1 METKNIGLRG
11 IEVADTKISNID
23 GEKGK
28 LIYRGYDI
36 LELTENSTFEETAY
50 LLLYD
55 SLPTKTQLDEFN
67 LKLVE
72 ARYIPKQMQKNMGNW
87 RKDADPMDMLQ
98 AFVSAL
104 AGYYDEEFSN
114 KDASYD
120 KAINLIAKVPTIVA
134 SWQRIRNG
142 LEVMDPDASLSHAA
156 NFLYMMT
163 GEKPDPEVE
172 KIFDTCL
179 ILHADHTFNASTF
192 TARQV
197 ASTRAHM
204 YSASSAAIGAL
215 SGELHGGA
223 NTEVMKMLLEIVDP
237 DSSLSHAANFLY
249 MMSGEKPDP
258 AVEKI
263 FDTCLILHADHTF
276 NASTFT
282 ARQVA
287 STRAHMYSASSA
299 AIGALSGELHGGA
312 NTEVMK
318 MLLEIKEIDK
328 VQPWIKEQ
336 MSQGERIMGMGHA
349 VYRTY
354 DPRAQVLKELSR
366 KLAEKTKEPWFDMTE
381 KIETSTISEMK
392 IQKDKD
398 IYPNVDLYSASIYYM
413 LKIPVDLNTPIFA
426 ISRVVGWAAHIIEEK
441 FAEAAPKPALYR
453 PKATY
458 VGKYCGPDGC
468 EYKTLDLRK

>member
-28 LIYRGYDI
+28 LIYRGFDI
-36 LELTENSTFEETAY
+36 LDLTKNSTFEETAY

-55 SLPTKTQLDEFN
+55 KLPTKNQLDEFN
-67 LKLVE
+67 EKLIE

-142 LEVMDPDASLSHAA
+142 LEIVDPDSSLSHAA

-172 KIFDTCL
+172 KIFDVCL

-204 YSASSAAIGAL
+204 YSAASAAIGAL

-223 NTEVMKMLLEIVDP
+223 NTEVMKMLLEI
-237 DSSLSHAANFLY
+237 S
-249 MMSGEKPDP
+249 
-258 AVEKI
+258 
-263 FDTCLILHADHTF
+263 
-276 NASTFT
+276 
-282 ARQVA
+282 
-287 STRAHMYSASSA
+287 
-299 AIGALSGELHGGA
+299 
-312 NTEVMK
+312 
-318 MLLEIKEIDK
+318 EIDK
-328 VQPWIKEQ
+328 VEPWIKEK
-336 MSQGERIMGMGHA
+336 MSKGERIMGMGHA
-349 VYRTY
+349 VYKTY

-366 KLAEKTKEPWFDMTE
+366 KLAEKTKEVWFDMTE
-381 KIETSTISEMK
+381 KVETVTISEMK
-392 IQKDKD
+392 SQKGRD

-426 ISRVVGWAAHIIEEK
+426 ISRVAGWAAHIIEEK

-453 PKATY
+453 PKAVY
-458 VGKYCGPDGC
+458 VGKYCGPQGC

>member
-28 LIYRGYDI
+28 LIYRGFDI
-36 LELTENSTFEETAY
+36 LDLTKNSTFEETAY

-55 SLPTKTQLDEFN
+55 NLPNKQQLDEFN
-67 LKLVE
+67 AKLID
-72 ARYIPKQMQKNMGNW
+72 ARFIPKQMQKNMANW

-104 AGYYDEEFSN
+104 AGYYDEEFSS
-114 KDASYD
+114 KEASYD

-142 LEVMDPDASLSHAA
+142 LKIVDPDASLSHAA
-156 NFLYMMT
+156 NFLYMMS

-172 KIFDTCL
+172 KIFDVCL

-223 NTEVMKMLLEIVDP
+223 NTEVMKMLLDIGKG
-237 DSSLSHAANFLY
+237 
-249 MMSGEKPDP
+249 GETD
-258 AVEKI
+258 V
-263 FDTCLILHADHTF
+263 
-276 NASTFT
+276 
-282 ARQVA
+282 
-287 STRAHMYSASSA
+287 
-299 AIGALSGELHGGA
+299 
-312 NTEVMK
+312 
-318 MLLEIKEIDK
+318 
-328 VQPWIKEQ
+328 WIKKE
-336 MSQGERIMGMGHA
+336 MDEGKKIMGMGHA
-349 VYRTY
+349 VYKTY

-366 KLAEKTKEPWFDMTE
+366 KLAEKTKEPWFEITE
-381 KIETSTISEMK
+381 RVETVTRSEMK
-392 IQKDKD
+392 LRKNKE
-398 IYPNVDLYSASIYYM
+398 IYPNVDLYSASLYYM
-413 LKIPVDLNTPIFA
+413 LKIPLDLNTPIFA
-426 ISRVVGWAAHIIEEK
+426 IARVVGWAAHIIEEK

-453 PKATY
+453 PKAVY
-458 VGKYCGPDGC
+458 VGKYCGPEGC
-468 EYKTLDLRK
+468 EYKTMNLRK

>member
-11 IEVADTKISNID
+11 IEVADTRISNID

-36 LELTENSTFEETAY
+36 LDLTKNSNFEETAY

-55 SLPTKTQLDEFN
+55 NLPTKEQLAEFN
-67 LKLVE
+67 AKLAD

-98 AFVSAL
+98 AFVAAL
-104 AGYYDEEFSN
+104 AGYYDEEFST
-114 KDASYD
+114 KIASYD
-120 KAINLIAKVPTIVA
+120 RAINLIAKVPTIIA
-134 SWQRIRNG
+134 SWQRIRNN
-142 LEVMDPDASLSHAA
+142 LDIVDPDPALSHAA
-156 NFLYMMT
+156 NFLYMMS
-163 GEKPDPEVE
+163 GERPDPEVE
-172 KIFDTCL
+172 KIFDICL

-223 NTEVMKMLLEIVDP
+223 NTEVMKMLLEI
-237 DSSLSHAANFLY
+237 
-249 MMSGEKPDP
+249 G
-258 AVEKI
+258 
-263 FDTCLILHADHTF
+263 T
-276 NASTFT
+276 
-282 ARQVA
+282 
-287 STRAHMYSASSA
+287 
-299 AIGALSGELHGGA
+299 
-312 NTEVMK
+312 
-318 MLLEIKEIDK
+318 IDK
-328 VQPWIKEQ
+328 VEPWIKDQ
-336 MSQGERIMGMGHA
+336 IAKGQRIMGMGHA
-349 VYRTY
+349 VYKTY

-366 KLAEKTKEPWFDMTE
+366 KLAEKTGDPWFDITE
-381 KIETSTISEMK
+381 KIETTTIAEMK
-392 IQKDKD
+392 KQKGRD

-426 ISRVVGWAAHIIEEK
+426 ISRVVGWGAHIIEEK

-453 PKATY
+453 PKAVY
-458 VGKYCGPDGC
+458 VGKYCGPQGC
-468 EYKTLDLRK
+468 EYKSLNLRE

>member
-28 LIYRGYDI
+28 LIYRGFDI
-36 LELTENSTFEETAY
+36 LDLTKNSTFEETSY

-55 SLPTKTQLDEFN
+55 KLPTKQELNEFN
-67 LKLVE
+67 AKLVE
-72 ARYIPKQMQKNMGNW
+72 ARYIPKQMQKNMANW
-87 RKDADPMDMLQ
+87 RGDADPMDMLQ

-114 KDASYD
+114 KDASIE
-120 KAINLIAKVPTIVA
+120 KAINLISKVPTIIA

-142 LEVMDPDASLSHAA
+142 LEIIDPDSSLSHAA
-156 NFLYMMT
+156 NFLYMMS
-163 GEKPDPEVE
+163 GEKPDTEVE
-172 KIFDTCL
+172 KIFDVCL

-204 YSASSAAIGAL
+204 YSAASAAIGAL

-223 NTEVMKMLLEIVDP
+223 NTEVMKMLLEI
-237 DSSLSHAANFLY
+237 
-249 MMSGEKPDP
+249 G
-258 AVEKI
+258 
-263 FDTCLILHADHTF
+263 
-276 NASTFT
+276 
-282 ARQVA
+282 
-287 STRAHMYSASSA
+287 
-299 AIGALSGELHGGA
+299 
-312 NTEVMK
+312 
-318 MLLEIKEIDK
+318 EIDK
-328 VQPWIKEQ
+328 VELWIKEQ
-336 MSQGERIMGMGHA
+336 LVQGEKIMGMGHA
-349 VYRTY
+349 VYKTY

-366 KLAEKTKEPWFDMTE
+366 KLAVKSKEKWFDMTE

-392 IQKDKD
+392 LQKGKD

-426 ISRVVGWAAHIIEEK
+426 ISRVAGWAAHIIEEK
-441 FAEAAPKPALYR
+441 FAEAAPKTALYR
-453 PKATY
+453 PKAVY
-458 VGKYCGPDGC
+458 VGKYCGPQGC

>member
-28 LIYRGYDI
+28 LIYRGFDI
-36 LELTENSTFEETAY
+36 LDLTKNSTFEETSY

-55 SLPTKTQLDEFN
+55 KLPTKQELNEFN
-67 LKLVE
+67 AKLVE
-72 ARYIPKQMQKNMGNW
+72 ARYIPKQMQKNMANW
-87 RKDADPMDMLQ
+87 RGDADPMDMLQ

-114 KDASYD
+114 KDASIE
-120 KAINLIAKVPTIVA
+120 KAINLISKVPTIIA

-142 LEVMDPDASLSHAA
+142 LEIIDPDSSLSHAA
-156 NFLYMMT
+156 NFLYMMS
-163 GEKPDPEVE
+163 GEKPDTEVE
-172 KIFDTCL
+172 KIFDVCL

-223 NTEVMKMLLEIVDP
+223 NTEVMKMLLEISDI
-237 DSSLSHAANFLY
+237 S
-249 MMSGEKPDP
+249 K
-258 AVEKI
+258 VE
-263 FDTCLILHADHTF
+263 
-276 NASTFT
+276 
-282 ARQVA
+282 
-287 STRAHMYSASSA
+287 
-299 AIGALSGELHGGA
+299 
-312 NTEVMK
+312 
-318 MLLEIKEIDK
+318 
-328 VQPWIKEQ
+328 PWIKEKLT
-336 MSQGERIMGMGHA
+336 QGEKIMGMGHA
-349 VYRTY
+349 VYKTY

-366 KLAEKTKEPWFDMTE
+366 KLAGKSKEQWFEMTE
-381 KIETSTISEMK
+381 KIETATISEMK
-392 IQKDKD
+392 LQKGKD

-426 ISRVVGWAAHIIEEK
+426 ISRVAGWAAHIIEEK
-441 FAEAAPKPALYR
+441 FAEAAPKTALYR
-453 PKATY
+453 PKAVY
-458 VGKYCGPDGC
+458 VGKYCGPQGC

>member
-1 METKNIGLRG
+1 MDTKNIGLRG

-28 LIYRGYDI
+28 LIYRGFDI
-36 LELTENSTFEETAY
+36 LDLTKNSTFEETAY

-55 SLPTKTQLDEFN
+55 KLPTKNQLDAFN
-67 LKLVE
+67 AKLVD

-134 SWQRIRNG
+134 SWHRIRNG
-142 LEVMDPDASLSHAA
+142 LDPIEPDSSLSHAA
-156 NFLYMMT
+156 NFLHMMF

-172 KIFDTCL
+172 KIFDVCL
-179 ILHADHTFNASTF
+179 ILHAEHTFNASTF

-223 NTEVMKMLLEIVDP
+223 NTEVMKMLLEI
-237 DSSLSHAANFLY
+237 S
-249 MMSGEKPDP
+249 
-258 AVEKI
+258 
-263 FDTCLILHADHTF
+263 
-276 NASTFT
+276 
-282 ARQVA
+282 
-287 STRAHMYSASSA
+287 
-299 AIGALSGELHGGA
+299 EL
-312 NTEVMK
+312 
-318 MLLEIKEIDK
+318 DK
-328 VQPWIKEQ
+328 VEGWIKEK
-336 MSQGERIMGMGHA
+336 MIIGDRIMGMGHA
-349 VYRTY
+349 VYKTY

-366 KLAEKTKEPWFDMTE
+366 KLAEKTKDPWFDITE
-381 KIETSTISEMK
+381 KVETTTISEMK
-392 IQKDKD
+392 SQKDRD
-398 IYPNVDLYSASIYYM
+398 IYPNVDLYSASLYYM
-413 LKIPVDLNTPIFA
+413 LKIPMDLNTPIFA
-426 ISRVVGWAAHIIEEK
+426 ISRVAGWAAHIIEEK

-458 VGKYCGPDGC
+458 VGKYCGPQGC
-468 EYKTLDLRK
+468 EYQTLNLRK

>member
-11 IEVADTKISNID
+11 IEVADTRISNID
-23 GEKGK
+23 GEKGR
-28 LIYRGYDI
+28 LIYRGFDI
-36 LELTENSTFEETAY
+36 LDLTKNSTFEETAY

-55 SLPTKTQLDEFN
+55 SLPTKQELDEFN
-67 LKLVE
+67 GKLID

-114 KDASYD
+114 KDASYE

-134 SWQRIRNG
+134 SWHRIRNG
-142 LEVMDPDASLSHAA
+142 LEPMDPDSSLSHAA
-156 NFLYMMT
+156 NFLYMMF

-223 NTEVMKMLLEIVDP
+223 NTEVMKMLLEI
-237 DSSLSHAANFLY
+237 A
-249 MMSGEKPDP
+249 
-258 AVEKI
+258 
-263 FDTCLILHADHTF
+263 
-276 NASTFT
+276 
-282 ARQVA
+282 
-287 STRAHMYSASSA
+287 
-299 AIGALSGELHGGA
+299 EL
-312 NTEVMK
+312 
-318 MLLEIKEIDK
+318 DK
-328 VQPWIKEQ
+328 VEGWIKEK
-336 MSQGERIMGMGHA
+336 MNVGERIMGMGHA
-349 VYRTY
+349 VYKTY

-366 KLAEKTKEPWFDMTE
+366 KLAEKTKEPWYDITE
-381 KIETSTISEMK
+381 KVETTTISEMK
-392 IQKDKD
+392 SQKDKD
-398 IYPNVDLYSASIYYM
+398 IYPNVDLYSASLYYM
-413 LKIPVDLNTPIFA
+413 LKIPMDLNTPIFA

-458 VGKYCGPDGC
+458 VGKYCGPEGC
-468 EYKTLDLRK
+468 EYQTLNLRK

>member
-28 LIYRGYDI
+28 LIYRGFDV
-36 LELTENSTFEETAY
+36 LDLTKNSTFEETAY

-55 SLPTKTQLDEFN
+55 KLPTKQELNEFN
-67 LKLVE
+67 AKLIE
-72 ARYIPKQMQKNMGNW
+72 ARYIPKQMQKNMANW
-87 RKDADPMDMLQ
+87 RGDADPMDMLQ

-104 AGYYDEEFSN
+104 AGYYDEEFSS
-114 KDASYD
+114 KDASYE
-120 KAINLIAKVPTIVA
+120 KAINLIAKVPTIIA

-142 LEVMDPDASLSHAA
+142 LEIVDPDSSLTHAA
-156 NFLYMMT
+156 NFLYMMS
-163 GEKPDPEVE
+163 GEKPDSEVE
-172 KIFDTCL
+172 RIFDVCL

-223 NTEVMKMLLEIVDP
+223 NTEVMKMLLEILDV
-237 DSSLSHAANFLY
+237 
-249 MMSGEKPDP
+249 
-258 AVEKI
+258 
-263 FDTCLILHADHTF
+263 
-276 NASTFT
+276 
-282 ARQVA
+282 
-287 STRAHMYSASSA
+287 
-299 AIGALSGELHGGA
+299 
-312 NTEVMK
+312 
-318 MLLEIKEIDK
+318 DK
-328 VQPWIKEQ
+328 VEPWIKEKLT
-336 MSQGERIMGMGHA
+336 QGEKIMGMGHA
-349 VYRTY
+349 VYKTY

-366 KLAEKTKEPWFDMTE
+366 KLADKSKEKWFEMTE
-381 KIETSTISEMK
+381 KIETSTIAEMK
-392 IQKDKD
+392 LQKGKD

-426 ISRVVGWAAHIIEEK
+426 ISRVAGWAAHIIEEK
-441 FAEAAPKPALYR
+441 FAEAAPKTALYR
-453 PKATY
+453 PKAVY
-458 VGKYCGPDGC
+458 VGKYCGPQGC

>member
-1 METKNIGLRG
+1 MNFDRHHMETKNIGLRG

-28 LIYRGYDI
+28 LIYRGFDI
-36 LELTENSTFEETAY
+36 LDLTKNSSFEETAY

-55 SLPTKTQLDEFN
+55 KLPTKQELNEFN
-67 LKLVE
+67 TKLIE
-72 ARYIPKQMQKNMGNW
+72 ARYIPKQMQKNMENW
-87 RKDADPMDMLQ
+87 RGDADPMDMLQ

-114 KDASYD
+114 KEASYD
-120 KAINLIAKVPTIVA
+120 KAINLIAKVPTIIA

-142 LEVMDPDASLSHAA
+142 LEIVDPDSSLSHAA
-156 NFLYMMT
+156 NFLYMMS

-172 KIFDTCL
+172 KIFDVCL

-204 YSASSAAIGAL
+204 YSAASAAIGAL

-223 NTEVMKMLLEIVDP
+223 NTEVMKMLLEISD
-237 DSSLSHAANFLY
+237 
-249 MMSGEKPDP
+249 M
-258 AVEKI
+258 
-263 FDTCLILHADHTF
+263 
-276 NASTFT
+276 
-282 ARQVA
+282 
-287 STRAHMYSASSA
+287 
-299 AIGALSGELHGGA
+299 
-312 NTEVMK
+312 
-318 MLLEIKEIDK
+318 DK
-328 VQPWIKEQ
+328 VEPWIKEKL
-336 MSQGERIMGMGHA
+336 SKGDKVMGMGHA
-349 VYRTY
+349 VYKTY

-366 KLAEKTKEPWFDMTE
+366 KLAAKSQEKWFDMTE
-381 KIETSTISEMK
+381 KIETATISEMK
-392 IQKDKD
+392 SQKGKD

-426 ISRVVGWAAHIIEEK
+426 ISRVAGWAAHIIEEK
-441 FAEAAPKPALYR
+441 FAEAAPKTALYR
-453 PKATY
+453 PKAVY
-458 VGKYCGPDGC
+458 VGKYCGPQGC

>member
-23 GEKGK
+23 GDKGK

-55 SLPTKTQLDEFN
+55 SLPTKSQLDEFN

-142 LEVMDPDASLSHAA
+142 LEIMEPDSSLSHAA

-223 NTEVMKMLLEIVDP
+223 NTEVMKMLLEI
-237 DSSLSHAANFLY
+237 
-249 MMSGEKPDP
+249 G
-258 AVEKI
+258 
-263 FDTCLILHADHTF
+263 
-276 NASTFT
+276 
-282 ARQVA
+282 
-287 STRAHMYSASSA
+287 
-299 AIGALSGELHGGA
+299 
-312 NTEVMK
+312 
-318 MLLEIKEIDK
+318 EIDK
-328 VQPWIKEQ
+328 VQPWIKEK
-336 MSQGERIMGMGHA
+336 MSVGDRIMGMGHA
-349 VYRTY
+349 VYKTY
-354 DPRAQVLKELSR
+354 DPRAVVLKELSR
-366 KLAEKTKEPWFDMTE
+366 KLAAKINEPWFDMTE

-392 IQKDKD
+392 LQKDKD

-413 LKIPVDLNTPIFA
+413 LKIPMDLNTPIFA

-458 VGKYCGPDGC
+458 VGKYCGPEGC
-468 EYKTLDLRK
+468 KYETLNLRK

>member
-28 LIYRGYDI
+28 LIYRGFDI
-36 LELTENSTFEETAY
+36 LDLTKNSTFEETAY

-55 SLPTKTQLDEFN
+55 KLPTKQQLDEFN
-67 LKLVE
+67 SKLID

-114 KDASYD
+114 KEASYD
-120 KAINLIAKVPTIVA
+120 KAINLIAKVPTIVS

-142 LEVMDPDASLSHAA
+142 LETVDPDSSLSHAA

-163 GEKPDPEVE
+163 GEKPDSEIE
-172 KIFDTCL
+172 KIFDVCL

-204 YSASSAAIGAL
+204 YSAASAAIGAL

-223 NTEVMKMLLEIVDP
+223 NTEVMKMLLEI
-237 DSSLSHAANFLY
+237 A
-249 MMSGEKPDP
+249 
-258 AVEKI
+258 
-263 FDTCLILHADHTF
+263 
-276 NASTFT
+276 
-282 ARQVA
+282 
-287 STRAHMYSASSA
+287 
-299 AIGALSGELHGGA
+299 EL
-312 NTEVMK
+312 
-318 MLLEIKEIDK
+318 DK
-328 VQPWIKEQ
+328 VESWIKEK
-336 MSQGERIMGMGHA
+336 MSLGDKIMGMGHA
-349 VYRTY
+349 VYKTY

-366 KLAEKTKEPWFDMTE
+366 KLAEKNKDPWFEMTE
-381 KIETSTISEMK
+381 KVEKSTISEMK
-392 IQKDKD
+392 SQKERD

-426 ISRVVGWAAHIIEEK
+426 ISRVAGWAAHIIEEK
-441 FAEAAPKPALYR
+441 FAEAAPKTALYR
-453 PKATY
+453 PKAVY
-458 VGKYCGPDGC
+458 VGKYCGPQGC

>member
-11 IEVADTKISNID
+11 IEVADTRISNID

-28 LIYRGYDI
+28 LIYRGFDI
-36 LELTENSTFEETAY
+36 LDLTKNSTFEETAY

-55 SLPTKTQLDEFN
+55 NLPTKNQIDEFN
-67 LKLVE
+67 AKLIE

-114 KDASYD
+114 KDASYE
-120 KAINLIAKVPTIVA
+120 KAINLIAKVPTIIA

-142 LEVMDPDASLSHAA
+142 LDIVDPDSSLGHAA

-172 KIFDTCL
+172 KIFDVCL

-204 YSASSAAIGAL
+204 YSAASAAIGAL

-223 NTEVMKMLLEIVDP
+223 NTEVMKMLLEI
-237 DSSLSHAANFLY
+237 
-249 MMSGEKPDP
+249 GE
-258 AVEKI
+258 VEK
-263 FDTCLILHADHTF
+263 AE
-276 NASTFT
+276 S
-282 ARQVA
+282 
-287 STRAHMYSASSA
+287 
-299 AIGALSGELHGGA
+299 
-312 NTEVMK
+312 
-318 MLLEIKEIDK
+318 
-328 VQPWIKEQ
+328 WIKEKIKNN
-336 MSQGERIMGMGHA
+336 ERIMGMGHA
-349 VYRTY
+349 VYKTY

-366 KLAEKTKEPWFDMTE
+366 KLAEKTKDPWFEITE
-381 KIETSTISEMK
+381 KVETITISEMK
-392 IQKDKD
+392 SKKSRD

-413 LKIPVDLNTPIFA
+413 LKIPMDLNTPIFA

-453 PKATY
+453 PKAVY
-458 VGKYCGPDGC
+458 VGKYCGPQGC

>member
-11 IEVADTKISNID
+11 IEVADTRISNID
-23 GEKGK
+23 GEKGR
-28 LIYRGYDI
+28 LIYRGFDI
-36 LELTENSTFEETAY
+36 LDLTKNSTFEETAY

-55 SLPTKTQLDEFN
+55 SLPTKQELDEFN
-67 LKLVE
+67 GKLID

-134 SWQRIRNG
+134 SWHRIRNG
-142 LEVMDPDASLSHAA
+142 LDPVEPDSSLSHAA
-156 NFLYMMT
+156 NFLYMMF
-163 GEKPDPEVE
+163 GEKPDEEVE
-172 KIFDTCL
+172 KIFDVCL

-223 NTEVMKMLLEIVDP
+223 NTEVMKMLLEIAEV
-237 DSSLSHAANFLY
+237 N
-249 MMSGEKPDP
+249 K
-258 AVEKI
+258 VE
-263 FDTCLILHADHTF
+263 
-276 NASTFT
+276 
-282 ARQVA
+282 
-287 STRAHMYSASSA
+287 
-299 AIGALSGELHGGA
+299 G
-312 NTEVMK
+312 
-318 MLLEIKEIDK
+318 
-328 VQPWIKEQ
+328 WIKRKMEAKDK
-336 MSQGERIMGMGHA
+336 IMGMGHA
-349 VYRTY
+349 VYKTY

-366 KLAEKTKEPWFDMTE
+366 KLAEKTKDPWFDITE
-381 KIETSTISEMK
+381 KVETTTISEMK
-392 IQKDKD
+392 SQKDRD
-398 IYPNVDLYSASIYYM
+398 IYPNVDLYSASLYYM
-413 LKIPVDLNTPIFA
+413 LKIPMDLNTPIFA

-441 FAEAAPKPALYR
+441 FAEAAPKTALYR

-458 VGKYCGPDGC
+458 VGKYCGPQGC
-468 EYKTLDLRK
+468 EYQTLDLRK

>member
-36 LELTENSTFEETAY
+36 LDLTKNSTFEETAY

-55 SLPTKTQLDEFN
+55 SLPTKQQLEEFN
-67 LKLVE
+67 TKLEE
-72 ARYIPKQMQKNMGNW
+72 ARFIPKQMQKNMGNW

-98 AFVSAL
+98 AFVAAL

-114 KDASYD
+114 KEASYD
-120 KAINLIAKVPTIVA
+120 RAINLIAKVPTIIA

-142 LEVMDPDASLSHAA
+142 LEIVDPDPSLSHAA
-156 NFLYMMT
+156 NFLYMML

-172 KIFDTCL
+172 KIFDVCL

-204 YSASSAAIGAL
+204 YSASSSAIGAL

-223 NTEVMKMLLEIVDP
+223 NTEVMKMLMEI
-237 DSSLSHAANFLY
+237 
-249 MMSGEKPDP
+249 
-258 AVEKI
+258 
-263 FDTCLILHADHTF
+263 
-276 NASTFT
+276 
-282 ARQVA
+282 
-287 STRAHMYSASSA
+287 
-299 AIGALSGELHGGA
+299 GEL
-312 NTEVMK
+312 E
-318 MLLEIKEIDK
+318 K
-328 VQPWIKEQ
+328 VEPWIKEK
-336 MSQGERIMGMGHA
+336 MSKGDRIMGMGHA

-366 KLAEKTKEPWFDMTE
+366 KLAEKTGEVWFDMTE
-381 KIETSTISEMK
+381 KVETTTISEMK
-392 IQKDKD
+392 SQKERD

-453 PKATY
+453 PKAVY
-458 VGKYCGPDGC
+458 VGKYCGPQGC
-468 EYKTLDLRK
+468 KYKTLDLRK

>member
-36 LELTENSTFEETAY
+36 LDLTKNSTFEETAY

-55 SLPTKTQLDEFN
+55 KLPTKSQLEEFN
-67 LKLVE
+67 SKLIE
-72 ARYIPKQMQKNMGNW
+72 ARFIPKQMQKNMGNW

-114 KDASYD
+114 KEASYD
-120 KAINLIAKVPTIVA
+120 KAINLIAKVPTIIA

-142 LEVMDPDASLSHAA
+142 LEIIDPDESLGHAA
-156 NFLYMMT
+156 NFLYMML
-163 GEKPDPEVE
+163 GKKADPEVE
-172 KIFDTCL
+172 RIFDICL

-223 NTEVMKMLLEIVDP
+223 NTEVMKMLLEI
-237 DSSLSHAANFLY
+237 S
-249 MMSGEKPDP
+249 
-258 AVEKI
+258 
-263 FDTCLILHADHTF
+263 
-276 NASTFT
+276 
-282 ARQVA
+282 
-287 STRAHMYSASSA
+287 
-299 AIGALSGELHGGA
+299 
-312 NTEVMK
+312 
-318 MLLEIKEIDK
+318 EINKVPQWVKESIDK
-328 VQPWIKEQ
+328 
-336 MSQGERIMGMGHA
+336 GDRIMGMGHA

-366 KLAEKTKEPWFDMTE
+366 KLAEKTKEPWFDITE

-392 IQKDKD
+392 SQKNID

-458 VGKYCGPDGC
+458 VGKYCGPEGC
-468 EYKTLDLRK
+468 EYQTLNLRK

>member
-28 LIYRGYDI
+28 LIYRGFDI
-36 LELTENSTFEETAY
+36 LDLTKNSTFEETSY

-55 SLPTKTQLDEFN
+55 KLPTKQELNEFN
-67 LKLVE
+67 AKLVE
-72 ARYIPKQMQKNMGNW
+72 ARYIPKQMQKNMANW
-87 RKDADPMDMLQ
+87 RRDADPMDMLQ

-114 KDASYD
+114 KDASIE
-120 KAINLIAKVPTIVA
+120 KAINLISKVPTIIA

-142 LEVMDPDASLSHAA
+142 LEIIDPDSSLSHAA
-156 NFLYMMT
+156 NFLYMMS
-163 GEKPDPEVE
+163 GEKPDTEVE
-172 KIFDTCL
+172 KIFDVCL

-204 YSASSAAIGAL
+204 YSAASAAIGAL

-223 NTEVMKMLLEIVDP
+223 NTEVMKMLLEI
-237 DSSLSHAANFLY
+237 
-249 MMSGEKPDP
+249 G
-258 AVEKI
+258 
-263 FDTCLILHADHTF
+263 
-276 NASTFT
+276 
-282 ARQVA
+282 
-287 STRAHMYSASSA
+287 
-299 AIGALSGELHGGA
+299 
-312 NTEVMK
+312 
-318 MLLEIKEIDK
+318 EIDK
-328 VQPWIKEQ
+328 VELWIKEKLVH
-336 MSQGERIMGMGHA
+336 GEKIMGMGHA
-349 VYRTY
+349 VYKTY

-366 KLAEKTKEPWFDMTE
+366 KLAVKSKDQWFDMTE

-392 IQKDKD
+392 LQKGKD

-426 ISRVVGWAAHIIEEK
+426 ISRVAGWAAHIIEEK
-441 FAEAAPKPALYR
+441 FAEAAPKTALYR
-453 PKATY
+453 PKAVY
-458 VGKYCGPDGC
+458 VGKYCGPQGC

>member
-11 IEVADTKISNID
+11 IEVADTRISNID

-28 LIYRGYDI
+28 LIYRGFDI
-36 LELTENSTFEETAY
+36 LDLTKNSTFEETAY

-55 SLPTKTQLDEFN
+55 SLPTKPQLDEFN
-67 LKLVE
+67 AKLID

-104 AGYYDEEFSN
+104 AGYYDEEFSS
-114 KDASYD
+114 KEASYD
-120 KAINLIAKVPTIVA
+120 KAINLIAKVPTIIA

-142 LEVMDPDASLSHAA
+142 LDIVDPDSSLSHAA

-172 KIFDTCL
+172 KIFDLCL

-223 NTEVMKMLLEIVDP
+223 NTEVMKMLLEISEVDR
-237 DSSLSHAANFLY
+237 
-249 MMSGEKPDP
+249 
-258 AVEKI
+258 VE
-263 FDTCLILHADHTF
+263 
-276 NASTFT
+276 
-282 ARQVA
+282 
-287 STRAHMYSASSA
+287 
-299 AIGALSGELHGGA
+299 E
-312 NTEVMK
+312 
-318 MLLEIKEIDK
+318 
-328 VQPWIKEQ
+328 WIKAK
-336 MSQGERIMGMGHA
+336 MVAGDRIKGMGHA

-366 KLAEKTKEPWFDMTE
+366 KLAEKNKEKWYEMTE
-381 KIETSTISEMK
+381 KVETSTISEMK
-392 IQKDKD
+392 LQKDRD

-413 LKIPVDLNTPIFA
+413 LKIPMDLNTPIFA

-441 FAEAAPKPALYR
+441 FAEAAPKTALYR
-453 PKATY
+453 PKAVY
-458 VGKYCGPDGC
+458 VGKYCGPEGC

>member
-28 LIYRGYDI
+28 LIYRGFDI
-36 LELTENSTFEETAY
+36 LDLTENSTFEETAY

-55 SLPTKTQLDEFN
+55 QLPNKPQLDEFN
-67 LKLVE
+67 SRLVE

-114 KDASYD
+114 KDASYE

-142 LEVMDPDASLSHAA
+142 LEPVEPDSSLGHAA
-156 NFLYMMT
+156 NFLYMMS

-172 KIFDTCL
+172 KIFDVCL
-179 ILHADHTFNASTF
+179 ILHSDHTFNASTF

-197 ASTRAHM
+197 ASTRAHR
-204 YSASSAAIGAL
+204 YSAASAAIGAL

-223 NTEVMKMLLEIVDP
+223 NTEVMKMLLEI
-237 DSSLSHAANFLY
+237 
-249 MMSGEKPDP
+249 E
-258 AVEKI
+258 
-263 FDTCLILHADHTF
+263 
-276 NASTFT
+276 
-282 ARQVA
+282 
-287 STRAHMYSASSA
+287 
-299 AIGALSGELHGGA
+299 
-312 NTEVMK
+312 
-318 MLLEIKEIDK
+318 EIDK
-328 VQPWIKEQ
+328 VEGWIKEK
-336 MSQGERIMGMGHA
+336 MKAGERIMGMGHA
-349 VYRTY
+349 VYKTY

-366 KLAEKTKEPWFDMTE
+366 KLADKTKDPWFDITE
-381 KIETSTISEMK
+381 KVETTTISEMK
-392 IQKDKD
+392 SQKDRD
-398 IYPNVDLYSASIYYM
+398 IYPNVDLYSASLYYM
-413 LKIPVDLNTPIFA
+413 LKIPMDLNTPIFA

-458 VGKYCGPDGC
+458 VGKYCGPQGC
-468 EYKTLDLRK
+468 EYQALDLRK